1 MSKVDCDSSD
11 CESSDKPLKIQVET
25 CSSLYE
31 KWKEEKSWLSNVPR
45 KGITTEVT
53 YIDTRPDSGNSLP
66 VVLFLH
72 GAPGSHRDFALTRSR
87 LVKYPIRIIC
97 PNFPTYSLTKKK
109 RFGHSDEE
117 KASYILDFLRALKLN
132 RVDML
137 IGHSSSVYPS
147 MIILDSEY
155 RSTLKALVFLNP
167 CGHRRI
173 QAMKYPALS
182 KTSAYFYQYKFFRF
196 FIKIFGK
203 PVLVVA
209 KCPVKVENM
218 DNLFLS
224 VTTVYH
230 SHYKRL
236 SEKLEKLGTDK
247 DLAKMMIF
255 AENDKLIQKEIFY
268 EMAKMLGIESDNIE
282 VYDHN
287 GLQQRSAVDSGY
299 PKGIALQDGGHYAF
313 LSHHK
318 IVNEA
323 IAEMI
328 ENILLD
334 GKKQSPPSST
344 DSTKD
349 DNYNNLEESF
359 ANILVLHHSNDNN
372 NDSESNNFDKDHEQN
387 FNLENILIS

>member
-1 MSKVDCDSSD
+1 
-11 CESSDKPLKIQVET
+11 
-25 CSSLYE
+25 
-31 KWKEEKSWLSNVPR
+31 
-45 KGITTEVT
+45 
-53 YIDTRPDSGNSLP
+53 
-66 VVLFLH
+66 
-72 GAPGSHRDFALTRSR
+72 
-87 LVKYPIRIIC
+87 
-97 PNFPTYSLTKKK
+97 
-109 RFGHSDEE
+109 
-117 KASYILDFLRALKLN
+117 
-132 RVDML
+132 
-137 IGHSSSVYPS
+137 
-147 MIILDSEY
+147 
-155 RSTLKALVFLNP
+155 
-167 CGHRRI
+167 
-173 QAMKYPALS
+173 
-182 KTSAYFYQYKFFRF
+182 
-196 FIKIFGK
+196 
-203 PVLVVA
+203 
-209 KCPVKVENM
+209 
-218 DNLFLS
+218 
-224 VTTVYH
+224 
-230 SHYKRL
+230 
-236 SEKLEKLGTDK
+236 
-247 DLAKMMIF
+247 MMIF